1 MTRQLIDEVM
11 AEAHGRMLGDGI
23 WYPDLREVLDR
34 AADWEGW
41 YDAWTSVGDRYE
53 RLGEEALARGWRV
66 SAGEYLWRA
75 SMHYHYAQFLYFR
88 FPDKREAGQRKKEAL
103 YRRAAPLL
111 VPPAERIEIAID
123 DTSIPAYL
131 RLPASSGR
139 FPCAILIGGLE
150 STKEESFGFEN
161 LLLRRGV
168 ATLAFDGP
176 GQGEMW
182 FRRKMQ
188 PDFERYT
195 SRVLDHLETRTEID
209 AARIGVLGR
218 SLGGY
223 YSARS
228 AAFEPRL
235 RCCVCWGC
243 IYRIPDFW
251 DTVHRATQD
260 GFAYVSGAD
269 SLTEAQRK
277 MAMIDLTGIA
287 SRITCPLYIFHG
299 KQDWLIPVEEAYKL
313 RDAAIHA
320 RQTIV
325 IPEDAIHCGHNISE
339 RIRTPMA
346 DWLAHQL
353 GAQ

>member
-1 MTRQLIDEVM
+1 MTKKLIEEIM

-23 WYPDLREVLDR
+23 WYPDLREVLEQ
-34 AADWEGW
+34 AVDW
-41 YDAWTSVGDRYE
+41 DAWYPAWTTIGDRYE
-53 RLGEEALARGWRV
+53 QLGEQALARGYKV
-66 SAGEYLWRA
+66 SAGEYLRRA
-75 SMHYHYAQFLYFR
+75 SMHYHYAQFLYFSH
-88 FPDKREAGQRKKEAL
+88 PQKREAGQRRKEAL

-111 VPPAERIEIAID
+111 TPSAEPIEIAID

-131 RLPASSGR
+131 RLPAQSGP
-139 FPCAILIGGLE
+139 FPCAVLIGGLE
-150 STKEESFGFEN
+150 STKEESYLFEN

-195 SRVLDHLETRTEID
+195 SRVIDYLEGRKEID
-209 AARIGVLGR
+209 PGRIGVLGR

-228 AAFEPRL
+228 AAFDSRIK
-235 RCCVCWGC
+235 CCVCWGC

-251 DTVHRATQD
+251 DTVHVATQD
-260 GFAYVSGAD
+260 GFGYVAGATTA
-269 SLTEAQRK
+269 LEAKAK
-277 MAMIDLTGIA
+277 MDMIDLSDCAARIA
-287 SRITCPLYIFHG
+287 CPLYIFHG
-299 KQDWLIPVEEAYKL
+299 EKDWLIPVDEAYKL
-313 RDAAIHA
+313 RDAAVNA
-320 RQTIV
+320 SQTVV
-325 IPEDAIHCGHNISE
+325 IPPDAIHCGHNISE
-339 RIRTPMA
+339 RIRIPMA

-353 GAQ
+353 RAQ